1 MQRKERIEQQLVQEL
16 APVFLSVENE
26 SNNHHVP
33 KGSETHFKVIAV
45 SAQFADLNRVARH
58 RLLNKL
64 LSNEFD
70 LGLHALSMHLYT
82 EEEWQKQN
90 NPILTSPACK
100 DGFQK

>member
-45 SAQFADLNRVARH
+45 SAQFA
-58 RLLNKL
+58 
-64 LSNEFD
+64 
-70 LGLHALSMHLYT
+70 
-82 EEEWQKQN
+82 
-90 NPILTSPACK
+90 PSPLQPPSTGYSQGGVDRGEGVSQWREGVLPK
-100 DGFQK
+100 IQEGR